1 MARGK
6 QSELVT
12 TANNSGET
20 QPSQN
25 TKQSLYQLQRELNL
39 GIQCPAGQNQVYVLT
54 RMKSNGRLKKEAPQ
68 LAIDCKIRSF
78 LGWKKKVYRDFIRK
92 VCCGEYKNQCEAYQ
106 TFMARR
112 RNSFLAP

>member
-1 MARGK
+1 MQDQK
-6 QSELVT
+6 L
-12 TANNSGET
+12 
-20 QPSQN
+20 
-25 TKQSLYQLQRELNL
+25 SLYQLQRQFNRCMR
-39 GIQCPAGQNQVYVLT
+39 CPAGQNQVYVLS

-78 LGWKKKVYRDFIRK
+78 LGWRKKVYFDFIRK
-92 VCCGEYKNQCEAYQ
+92 VCCGEYKQQCEAYS